1 MSANGFLSNSKKSK
15 RNNLDSISVAIGCVL
30 YLVLILFW
38 SAKNG
43 ALGIPRN
50 DDAFYIR
57 TAFHFAETG
66 KFVPVS
72 SYPTLFGQVL
82 FSYPIIQ
89 IFGES
94 ISALQIFVSALG
106 VFALFVLY
114 LLLRNAISKIHS
126 VICVLIL
133 GLSPIFANI
142 SISYMTDIPAFSFQI
157 FSLFFIAKLQFAR
170 KHNSLYFS
178 AAALTAF
185 VAFSIRQSGVTA
197 VVTVF
202 VMGLIATRSP
212 ARLRKSIFLVNA
224 VVLGGTAFVFY
235 YWRSLSPLYKS
246 YPISWDQFANPVR
259 FVATS
264 LATIGM
270 TYGLYLL
277 PVLFLVS
284 PRKFYLRYKGSY
296 FISELLVV
304 LSVVITFVILRPKPI
319 GNYFSRFVPYA
330 ATVNANTSDVLSGRE
345 WQLLQVIGLVT
356 TLIFLVVIL
365 RWSRQSFKNRSINFS
380 GTSIIGISFVITIGF
395 MAFAFEGGGFDRYG
409 LILIPLLPA
418 MLIKCSSDLSILRN
432 RFSFSALAALLLI
445 AVFGVKSFDSSTVFD
460 GAKWKIANQEV
471 KSGTNPLHIDGGYEW
486 FAYHQTNFDTTQI
499 DKFVLWGKFSS
510 DPEKLTPE
518 EMKLVKDVCIVARV
532 NKPEERDEEIRKL
545 EETGLFGWKVQLALQ
560 KLWECG

>member
-1 MSANGFLSNSKKSK
+1 MNEPDSVSARERRVVFIAG
-15 RNNLDSISVAIGCVL
+15 
-30 YLVLILFW
+30 LVYGLIVCFW
-38 SAKNG
+38 ANQNG
-43 ALGIPRN
+43 AIGIPRN

-57 TAFHFAETG
+57 TAFHFAESG
-66 KFVPVS
+66 HFVPVS

-82 FSYPIIQ
+82 MSYPIIR

-94 ISALQIFVSALG
+94 IAALQNLVLTVGVVAL
-106 VFALFVLY
+106 FALY
-114 LLLRNAISKIHS
+114 LFFRNYFAKAHAAIF
-126 VICVLIL
+126 VLIL

-202 VMGLIATRSP
+202 VMGFIATRGP
-212 ARLRKSIFLVNA
+212 TRLRNSIFLVNA
-224 VVLGGTAFVFY
+224 VVLAAAAFAFY
-235 YWRSLSPLYKS
+235 YWRSLSPLYRS
-246 YPISWDQFANPVR
+246 FPVDWEQFANPIS

-277 PVLFLVS
+277 PALFLVS
-284 PRKFYLRYKGSY
+284 PKKFYLRYKGSY
-296 FISELLVV
+296 FISDLLVV
-304 LSVVITFVILRPKPI
+304 LSLAITFVILRPKPI

-356 TLIFLVVIL
+356 TLTFLVVIL
-365 RWSRQSFKNRSINFS
+365 RWSRQSFKNRTINFS
-380 GTSIIGISFVITIGF
+380 GTSIIGISFVIAIGF

-409 LILIPLLPA
+409 LMLIPLLPA
-418 MLIKCSSDLSILRN
+418 MLIKCSFDLSILRN
-432 RFSFSALAALLLI
+432 RFSYSAAAALLLI
-445 AVFGVKSFDSSTVFD
+445 AFFGMKSFDSSTVFD

-518 EMKLVKDVCIVARV
+518 EMKLVKNVCIVTRI

-545 EETGLFGWKVQLALQ
+545 EESGLFGWKVQLALQ

>member
-1 MSANGFLSNSKKSK
+1 MNEPDLVSARECRAVF
-15 RNNLDSISVAIGCVL
+15 VAG
-30 YLVLILFW
+30 LIYGLIVCIW
-38 SAKNG
+38 ANRNG

-57 TAFHFAETG
+57 TAFHFAESG
-66 KFVPVS
+66 RFVPVS
-72 SYPTLFGQVL
+72 SSATLFGQVL
-82 FSYPIIQ
+82 MSYPIIR

-94 ISALQIFVSALG
+94 IVVLQIMVLTVGVVAL
-106 VFALFVLY
+106 FALY
-114 LLLRNAISKIHS
+114 LFFRSYFAKAYSA
-126 VICVLIL
+126 VFVLIL
-133 GLSPIFANI
+133 GFSPIFANI

-157 FSLFFIAKLQFAR
+157 FSLFFIAKLQFAK

-197 VVTVF
+197 VVTVL
-202 VMGLIATRSP
+202 VMGFIATRRSD
-212 ARLRKSIFLVNA
+212 RLRKSIFLVNA
-224 VVLGGTAFVFY
+224 VVLCSTVFAFY
-235 YWRSLSPLYKS
+235 YWQSLSPVYRS
-246 YPISWDQFANPVR
+246 FPVSWKQFANPVS

-284 PRKFYLRYKGSY
+284 PRKFYLRYKGSH
-296 FISELLVV
+296 FINELLVV
-304 LSVVITFVILRPKPI
+304 LNVVITFVILRPKPI
-319 GNYFSRFVPYA
+319 GNYFSRLVPYA
-330 ATVNANTSDVLSGRE
+330 ETVNANTSDVLSGRE
-345 WQLLQVIGLVT
+345 WQMVQVVGLVA
-356 TLIFLVVIL
+356 TLTFLVVIS
-365 RWSRQSFKNRSINFS
+365 RWSRQSFKNRTINFS
-380 GTSIIGISFVITIGF
+380 GTSIIGIFFVITIGF

-432 RFSFSALAALLLI
+432 GFSFSAVAALLLI
-445 AVFGVKSFDSSTVFD
+445 SFLGVKSFDSSTVFD

-499 DKFVLWGKFSS
+499 DKFVLWWKFSS
-510 DPEKLTPE
+510 DPEELTPE
-518 EMKLVKDVCIVARV
+518 EMKLVKDICIVARV

-545 EETGLFGWKVQLALQ
+545 EEIGLFGWKVQLALQ

>member
-1 MSANGFLSNSKKSK
+1 MNEPDSVSARERRVVFIAG
-15 RNNLDSISVAIGCVL
+15 
-30 YLVLILFW
+30 LVYGLIVCFW
-38 SAKNG
+38 ANRNG

-57 TAFHFAETG
+57 TAFHFAESG
-66 KFVPVS
+66 DFVPVS

-82 FSYPIIQ
+82 MSYPIIR

-94 ISALQIFVSALG
+94 IGALQILVLTVGVIAL
-106 VFALFVLY
+106 VALY
-114 LLLRNAISKIHS
+114 LFFRIYFAKVHTAIF
-126 VICVLIL
+126 VLIL

-142 SISYMTDIPAFSFQI
+142 SISYMTDIPAFAFQI

-170 KHNSLYFS
+170 KHNALYFS

-202 VMGLIATRSP
+202 VMGFIATRRP

-224 VVLGGTAFVFY
+224 VVLGGTAFAFY
-235 YWRSLSPLYKS
+235 YWRSLSPLYRS
-246 YPISWDQFANPVR
+246 FPVNWEQFANPIS

-284 PRKFYLRYKGSY
+284 PREFYLRYKGSY
-296 FISELLVV
+296 FICELLLV
-304 LSVVITFVILRPKPI
+304 LSAVVTFVILRPKPI

-345 WQLLQVIGLVT
+345 WQLLQVIGLIA
-356 TLIFLVVIL
+356 TLIFLVVMF
-365 RWSRQSFKNRSINFS
+365 RWSLQSFKNRTISFS
-380 GTSIIGISFVITIGF
+380 GNSVIGISFMVNIGF
-395 MAFAFEGGGFDRYG
+395 MAFAFKGGGFDRYG

-418 MLIKCSSDLSILRN
+418 MLIKCSSDLGILRN
-432 RFSFSALAALLLI
+432 RFNSPAVGALLLI
-445 AVFGVKSFDSSTVFD
+445 ALFGVRSFDSSTVFD

-471 KSGTNPLHIDGGYEW
+471 KSGTNPLDIDGGYEW
-486 FAYHQTNFDTTQI
+486 FAYHQTNFETTEI
-499 DKFVLWGKFSS
+499 DKFVLWEKFSS
-510 DPEKLTPE
+510 DPEKLIPE
-518 EMKLVKDVCIVARV
+518 EINLIRNVCIVSRI
-532 NKPEERDEEIRKL
+532 NRPKENDEEIRVL
-545 EETGLFGWKVQLALQ
+545 EETGLFGWKVRLALQ
-560 KLWECG
+560 KLWKCG